1 MGENFFSLQ
10 YYYNKKPL
18 LMAGACD
25 TYLTV
30 YIYLRNTLSL
40 VNMQSVSTVQN
51 TISKPRLFMIF
62 YWQKFFYLKNIQRSF
77 LVRCRL
83 GKLAFFNNASLATL
97 AIILQNIT
105 AQRCSACHD
114 GNPHAHNLINHCH
127 NCDLVLYLTAH
138 KLCSL
143 CELTAHTVAVI
154 CFILSHKLQCGN
166 CSNS

>member
-10 YYYNKKPL
+10 YYYNKKPYQRQ
-18 LMAGACD
+18 GNCD

-51 TISKPRLFMIF
+51 TISKPMLFMIF

-83 GKLAFFNNASLATL
+83 GKLAVFIYASLATL
-97 AIILQNIT
+97 AQINLNIT
-105 AQRCSACHD
+105 ALNCSNCSVLML
-114 GNPHAHNLINHCH
+114 LI
-127 NCDLVLYLTAH
+127 
-138 KLCSL
+138 SL
-143 CELTAHTVAVI
+143 IISHQFAAHTVYNLCV
-154 CFILSHKLQCGN
+154 FN
-166 CSNS
+166 CSYCSL